1 MQKRLIEIDADLK
14 QIEDRSAEIHTA
26 VETAEHDELEKLGAE
41 LTEMEQRKAD
51 LLKEKAELE
60 AKEEEARSF
69 DERKAK
75 EIVLERKEPTMEEIR
90 NSKEYINAYAEYIR
104 TGDDKECRA
113 LTSEN
118 VSGTV
123 PVPELVYDIVK
134 TAWDREGIMS
144 LVRKSYLKGNLKVGF
159 EISAGDATNH
169 TEGGNAV
176 SEETLTLG
184 IVELKPLSIKKWIS
198 ISDEIYDLRGEEFL
212 RYIYDELAYRI
223 AKKAADNLVAAI
235 EACGTQSTTTQVGV
249 PAVTAATIGLG
260 TIATALAAL
269 SDEAA
274 NPVIMM
280 NKLTWGAFKAVQ
292 ASGNYGYDPFE
303 GLPVVFN
310 NTIKAFSAAS
320 TGDTYV
326 IVGDLANGA
335 LANYPNGDE
344 IKFKFDEMS
353 EKKKDMIEVL
363 GRQYVAVAPVAPN
376 HFAKIKK

>member
-1 MQKRLIEIDADLK
+1 MQKRLIEINADLK
-14 QIEDRSAEIHTA
+14 QIEERSAEIHTA
-26 VETAEHDELEKLGAE
+26 VETAEHDELDKLSAE
-41 LTEMEQRKAD
+41 LTEMETRMAD

-60 AKEEEARSF
+60 AIEEEARSF
-69 DERKAK
+69 DENKAT
-75 EIVLERKEPTMEEIR
+75 EIELERKEPTMEEVR

-113 LTSEN
+113 LTSEL

-144 LVRKSYLKGNLKVGF
+144 LVKKSYLKGNLKVGF

-169 TEGGNAV
+169 TEGSSAV
-176 SEETLTLG
+176 TEETLTLG
-184 IVELKPLSIKKWIS
+184 IVELKPISIKKWIS

-260 TIATALAAL
+260 TIASALAQL

-292 ASGNYGYDPFE
+292 AAGNYGYDPFE

-310 NTIKAFSAAS
+310 NTIKAFSAAT

-344 IKFKFDEMS
+344 IRFKFDEMS

-376 HFAKIKK
+376 HFAKVKK

>member
-1 MQKRLIEIDADLK
+1 MNEIEERLA
-14 QIEDRSAEIHTA
+14 QIETEMNAEGA
-26 VETAEHDELEKLGAE
+26 DLEKLAAE
-41 LTEMEQRKAD
+41 VGELEQRKAEM
-51 LLKEKAELE
+51 LAESAEKKADIE
-60 AKEEEARSF
+60 AVKRSNNIVEKIE
-69 DERKAK
+69 ERK
-75 EIVLERKEPTMEEIR
+75 ITMEIR
-90 NSKEYINAYAEYIR
+90 NTKEYINAYAEYIR

-144 LVRKSYLKGNLKVGF
+144 LVKKSYLKGNLKVGF

-169 TEGGNAV
+169 TEGAAAV
-176 SEETLTLG
+176 SEESLTLG

-223 AKKAADNLVAAI
+223 AKKAADNLIAAI
-235 EACGTQSTTTQVGV
+235 ESCGTQSTTTQVAV

-260 TIATALAAL
+260 TVATALAQL

-292 ASGNYGYDPFE
+292 AAGNYGYDPFE

-344 IKFKFDEMS
+344 IRFKFDEMS